1 MFFYVFHV
9 MKILWNLDL
18 KKKPL
23 YWKIKKVTYLK
34 SSDDEQGVDV
44 MDPNLLSDLVQ
55 MFAGKSSS
63 IKKGNISTIK
73 QCPTSFLFSWCF
85 YWVMVRWEAPEI
97 SFLRP
102 ALIGLKTVT
111 SSLIISTTTFI
122 LFSSDPFD
130 KFDLKVFLPVFM
142 TSGTQVLTV
151 LSEEKL
157 SKEKWVWIFLFL
169 TSFEMFSLKKKKK
182 ITQFTWKKEK
192 IPPKKWG
199 ENEGIFENYGT
210 FFTSSQVI
218 DSIQR

>member
-1 MFFYVFHV
+1 
-9 MKILWNLDL
+9 MKSRF

-55 MFAGKSSS
+55 MFAWKSSS
-63 IKKGNISTIK
+63 IKKGNISIIK
-73 QCPTSFLFSWCF
+73 QSSTSFLFSWCF

-111 SSLIISTTTFI
+111 SSVIISTTTFYFI
-122 LFSSDPFD
+122 LYYYFD

-169 TSFEMFSLKKKKK
+169 TSFEMFSLKKKIKSPSLH
-182 ITQFTWKKEK
+182 EK
-192 IPPKKWG
+192 RK
-199 ENEGIFENYGT
+199 
-210 FFTSSQVI
+210 
-218 DSIQR
+218 DS

>member
-1 MFFYVFHV
+1 M
-9 MKILWNLDL
+9 
-18 KKKPL
+18 
-23 YWKIKKVTYLK
+23 
-34 SSDDEQGVDV
+34 
-44 MDPNLLSDLVQ
+44 
-55 MFAGKSSS
+55 
-63 IKKGNISTIK
+63 
-73 QCPTSFLFSWCF
+73 
-85 YWVMVRWEAPEI
+85 
-97 SFLRP
+97 RP

-157 SKEKWVWIFLFL
+157 SKEKWVRIFYLFIYFYKFWNVL
-169 TSFEMFSLKKKKK
+169 LKEKKKK